1 MVWIRIISHRNGK
14 VEIIFSAPWNPLHL
28 HIGRQSQILLKFAI
42 STITEFELLPLRNL
56 IKQHWKQSP
65 QSATV
70 LAIKFSSIK
79 FKTKFNHLS
88 VFASMVEIQVFRFT
102 FSFSQ
107 QPENMPIFK
116 ATMWHFRFACIKHC
130 QRKTEL
136 ADTVKTTWVISLIGE
151 VWFKVV
157 ISPPLDWQYQQMQN
171 V

>member
-1 MVWIRIISHRNGK
+1 M
-14 VEIIFSAPWNPLHL
+14 EIIFSALWNPLHL
-28 HIGRQSQILLKFAI
+28 HIGRQSQIPLKFTI

-70 LAIKFSSIK
+70 LTIKFSSIK
-79 FKTKFNHLS
+79 FKTEFNHLS

-102 FSFSQ
+102 FYFSQ
-107 QPENMPIFK
+107 QPENMHILK
-116 ATMWHFRFACIKHC
+116 LQCQHFRFAFIKHC
-130 QRKTEL
+130 QGEVEL
-136 ADTVKTTWVISLIGE
+136 SEIVKTIWIISLIGE

-157 ISPPLDWQYQQMQN
+157 IPPLLSWQYQQIHN